1 MCVFDPGSKIY
12 VVHVTAKIE
21 FDVFLLTIGLVI
33 RDVDVRFPILSDS
46 FLKKVSF
53 SLERDHLHPLKWVL
67 NLPEF
72 WDS

>member
-21 FDVFLLTIGLVI
+21 FDVLLLTIGLVI

-53 SLERDHLHPLKWVL
+53 SLE
-67 NLPEF
+67 
-72 WDS
+72 